1 MYYNYSIPY
10 YNNVIP
16 YRSRQF
22 GSFLIPFG
30 LGLVTGPLV
39 FNPRPR
45 PNYYYPRPRPISKQD
60 ESVKTLSL
68 VDTLIP

>member
-45 PNYYYPRPRPISKQD
+45 PNYYYPRPRPLSK
-60 ESVKTLSL
+60 LSL
-68 VDTLIP
+68 LLKKKLSHFFFY

>member
-22 GSFLIPFG
+22 GNFLIPFG

-45 PNYYYPRPRPISKQD
+45 PNYYYPRPRPNYYYPRPRPIYY
-60 ESVKTLSL
+60 
-68 VDTLIP
+68 PNYPYY

>member
-1 MYYNYSIPY
+1 MYYTYTNSVPY
-10 YNNVIP
+10 YNNKIP

-22 GSFLIPFG
+22 GSFLVPFG

-45 PNYYYPRPRPISKQD
+45 PNYYYPRPRPMYY
-60 ESVKTLSL
+60 
-68 VDTLIP
+68 PNYPYY